1 MYLHHLDPSNRKDI
15 RRYIQ
20 FPFTLYR
27 ASSTWVPPILNDV
40 RAQLDPQR
48 HPFYQH
54 SEAAFFLALNGRE
67 VVGRIAV
74 LDNAH
79 HNAYHEHAT
88 AFFYHFDVINDRR
101 VSRLLFDAAFEW
113 ARDRGLTH
121 MWGPKGFMALD
132 GQGVLVEGFEHP
144 AAMGI
149 PYNYPY
155 YDDLLR
161 DAGFEKQLDFISSYI
176 DREMGVPE
184 RFLRVAEKV
193 KQRQHLRSV
202 HPQSKDELRAWIP
215 RVAAVYNESFVE
227 VQGYTPITE
236 LEAKAIG
243 EQVLAI
249 ADPSLIT
256 LLLHEDELVGFV
268 LAYPDITPAL
278 QRCRG
283 KLWPLGWYHIWRE
296 LKRTRRLN
304 FNGVAIK
311 EAYRGL
317 GGNALLYAELY
328 NTIIPR
334 PRYQSGELVQV
345 QETNARMVKELEALG
360 VSPYKRHRVYH
371 RSLV

>member
-1 MYLHHLDPSNRKDI
+1 MID
-15 RRYIQ
+15 
-20 FPFTLYR
+20 
-27 ASSTWVPPILNDV
+27 DV

-54 SEAAFFLALNGRE
+54 SKAAFFLALDGRE

-74 LDNAH
+74 LDNTRHNAH
-79 HNAYHEHAT
+79 HDHAT
-88 AFFYHFDVINDRR
+88 AFFYHFDAVNDRR

-113 ARDRGLTH
+113 ARDRGLTR

-144 AAMGI
+144 PAMGI

-161 DAGFEKQLDFISSYI
+161 DAGFEKQFDFISSYI
-176 DREMGVPE
+176 DREISVPE

-193 KQRQHLRSV
+193 KRRRHLKSV
-202 HPQSKDELRAWIP
+202 HLQSKDELRAWIP
-215 RVAAVYNESFVE
+215 RVTAVYNESFVE
-227 VQGYTPITE
+227 VQGYTPITDQ
-236 LEAKAIG
+236 EAQAIG
-243 EQVLAI
+243 EQILAI

-283 KLWPLGWYHIWRE
+283 KLWPLGWYHVWRE
-296 LKRTRRLN
+296 LRRTRRLN

-311 EAYRGL
+311 ETYRGL

-345 QETNARMVKELEALG
+345 QETNTRMIRELQTLG
-360 VSPYKRHRVYH
+360 VAPYKRHRVYH

>member
-27 ASSTWVPPILNDV
+27 ASSTWVPPMIDDV

-54 SEAAFFLALNGRE
+54 SKAAFFLALDGRE

-74 LDNAH
+74 LDNTRHNAH
-79 HNAYHEHAT
+79 HDHAT
-88 AFFYHFDVINDRR
+88 AFFYHFDAVNDRR

-113 ARDRGLTH
+113 ARDRGLTR

-144 AAMGI
+144 PAMGI

-161 DAGFEKQLDFISSYI
+161 DAGFEKQFDFISSYI
-176 DREMGVPE
+176 DREISVPE

-193 KQRQHLRSV
+193 KRRRHLKSV
-202 HPQSKDELRAWIP
+202 HLQSKDELRAWIP
-215 RVAAVYNESFVE
+215 RVTAVYNESFVE
-227 VQGYTPITE
+227 VQGYTPITDQ
-236 LEAKAIG
+236 EAQAIG
-243 EQVLAI
+243 EQILAI

-283 KLWPLGWYHIWRE
+283 KLWPLGWYHVWRE
-296 LKRTRRLN
+296 LRRTRRLN

-311 EAYRGL
+311 ETYRGL

-345 QETNARMVKELEALG
+345 QETNTRMIRELQTLG
-360 VSPYKRHRVYH
+360 VAPYKRHRVYH